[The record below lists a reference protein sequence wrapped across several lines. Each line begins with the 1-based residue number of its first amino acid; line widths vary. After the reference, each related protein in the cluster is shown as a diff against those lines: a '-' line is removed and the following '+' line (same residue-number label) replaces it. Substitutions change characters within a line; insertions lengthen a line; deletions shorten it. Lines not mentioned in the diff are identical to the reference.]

1 MTRNLKSR
9 SPFSLIGRNAIHRA
23 SLSQLVA
30 RAGLSAGWF
39 LLATAAVGCATAAV
53 TPKTA
58 AAPEKLSRPQLVY
71 VRNFAV
77 VADDIKE
84 SHGFVSETQREF
96 SSTSDQ
102 QRELEIGHAA
112 AKALSDRL
120 AKDLRALGFEVE
132 EQTGGLPASGD
143 FLLVEGQFM
152 KVDEGAAVRRVVVG
166 FGVGKSTMD
175 TQVHVYRISDGTRQE
190 VLTFETHAD
199 SGRLPGSALLMGASA
214 AATGGVTL
222 AGGAAAGGIAGG
234 KAYLGRVNYLSDL
247 TADQVNAYLS
257 RYFAQ
262 QDWISADQAR
272 KVKIAPAQSA
282 DSR

>member
-1 MTRNLKSR
+1 MTRNRQSSAR
-9 SPFSLIGRNAIHRA
+9 FYSPPRTAIHRSYSRITSIA
-23 SLSQLVA
+23 IL
-30 RAGLSAGWF
+30 RTGWF
-39 LLATAAVGCATAAV
+39 LLAAVAVGCATAAV
-53 TPKTA
+53 VPDEVAVPAK
-58 AAPEKLSRPQLVY
+58 PERPQAIY

-77 VADDIKE
+77 VAEDVKE

-102 QRELEIGHAA
+102 QRELEIGHSA

-120 AKDLRALGFEVE
+120 AKDLRALGFQVE
-132 EQTGGLPASGD
+132 EQTGGPPATGD
-143 FLLVEGQFM
+143 FLLVEGQFIN
-152 KVDEGAAVRRVVVG
+152 VDEGAAVRRVVVG
-166 FGVGKSTMD
+166 FGVGKSTMA
-175 TQVHVYRISDGTRQE
+175 TQVHVYRVSDGTRQE
-190 VLTFETHAD
+190 VLTFETRAD
-199 SGRLPGSALLMGASA
+199 SGKLPGSALLMGASA

-234 KAYLGRVNYLSDL
+234 KAYLGRVNYLSSL

-257 RYFAQ
+257 HYFAQ

-272 KVKIAPAQSA
+272 KVKIAPPESA